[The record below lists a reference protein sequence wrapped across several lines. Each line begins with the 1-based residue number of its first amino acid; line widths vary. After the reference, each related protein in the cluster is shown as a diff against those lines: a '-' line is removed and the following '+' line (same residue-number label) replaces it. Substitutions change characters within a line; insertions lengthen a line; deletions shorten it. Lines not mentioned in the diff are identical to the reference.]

1 MINKK
6 KIRYLTQKAILT
18 GTLSITLLSGKPIN
32 TNAQEIKSNYNNFY
46 EISKES
52 GKEKVNIPEKF
63 KEIIAE
69 EIGKSDKDE
78 ITINDLNN
86 FNPNYYFNINISEND
101 DLSWLNYCN
110 NLNTLTLTF
119 KDCNSIKPLKKIT
132 ELRSLEHL
140 ILINKNND
148 CLDFTNTDSINF
160 IKESNSIRVLSLSG
174 FNIEPGTLE
183 NLNNLDRLSIG
194 NGRDM
199 NIDYSELTFLSSLE
213 ITDGPYTAA
222 TYITN
227 EDISILQRNGVVIS
241 GTTDDF
247 LEKLEDINFRID
259 SIVKSLN
266 IKETDPEQEKLNKIL
281 IYVLENCIYDPDVKN
296 NDYTADDISG
306 FYKDGKLYGALEK
319 DTQICGNYSALVCAL
334 CKRVNLKANYI
345 VDNNHAWNLVKIN
358 NQEYF
363 VDSTWLDD
371 EYFVTQTKMQ
381 DPEGNSNDYI
391 YKKISAL
398 DLLKNKD
405 YDSLKMTWYMVDPYN
420 FSYID
425 QNGTHITD
433 NIPSYIKVTPALKEN
448 DNKNSAEIIVR
459 IKDKNEHK
467 VFKISIAVLI
477 GILGGIPTGIIVKN
491 NLVNKEKNKV
501 KTLKNSRD

>member
-6 KIRYLTQKAILT
+6 KIKYITQRAILT
-18 GTLSITLLSGKPIN
+18 GTLSLTLLSGKTIN
-32 TNAQEIKSNYNNFY
+32 TNAHEIKSNYSNFY
-46 EISKES
+46 EIDEENDK
-52 GKEKVNIPEKF
+52 KIVNIPEKF
-63 KEIIAE
+63 KKIITD
-69 EIGKSDKDE
+69 EIGKSDNDNV
-78 ITINDLNN
+78 TISDLNN
-86 FNPNYYFNINISEND
+86 FNPVYYFNIDVDEND

-110 NLNTLTLTF
+110 NLLTLTITF
-119 KDCNSIKPLKKIT
+119 ENCNSINPLKKIN

-140 ILINKNND
+140 ILINNND
-148 CLDFTNTDSINF
+148 DSLDFTNTDAINF
-160 IKESNSIRVLSLSG
+160 IKESNSIRILSLSG
-174 FNIEPGTLE
+174 FNIEPGILE
-183 NLNNLDRLSIG
+183 NLKDLERLSIG
-194 NGRDM
+194 NGKDM

-227 EDISILQRNGVVIS
+227 DDISVLQKNGVSIS

-247 LEKLEDINFRID
+247 LKKLESVNFKID
-259 SIVKSLN
+259 EIVQSLD
-266 IKETDPEQEKLNKIL
+266 IKETDSEQEKLNKIL
-281 IYVLENCIYDPDVKN
+281 IYVLENCIYDPNIKN
-296 NDYTADDISG
+296 NTSDDILS
-306 FYKDGKLYGALEK
+306 FYEGGKLYGALEK

-391 YKKISAL
+391 YKKVSAL
-398 DLLKNKD
+398 DLLKSKD

-425 QNGTHITD
+425 QNGTHITN

-448 DNKNSAEIIVR
+448 GNQNDNTVVIEIKNKNQ
-459 IKDKNEHK
+459 NK
-467 VFKISIAVLI
+467 VFQISIVILI
-477 GILGGIPTGIIVKN
+477 GILAGIQTGIIVKN
-491 NLVNKEKNKV
+491 NIIDKEKNKV

>member
-6 KIRYLTQKAILT
+6 KIKYITQRAILT
-18 GTLSITLLSGKPIN
+18 GTLSLTLLSGKTIN
-32 TNAQEIKSNYNNFY
+32 TNAHEIKSNYSNFY
-46 EISKES
+46 EIDEENDK
-52 GKEKVNIPEKF
+52 KIVNIPEKF
-63 KEIIAE
+63 KKIITD
-69 EIGKSDKDE
+69 EIGKSDNDNV
-78 ITINDLNN
+78 TISDLNN
-86 FNPNYYFNINISEND
+86 FNPVYYFNIDVDEND

-110 NLNTLTLTF
+110 NLLTLTITF
-119 KDCNSIKPLKKIT
+119 ENCNSINPLKKIN

-140 ILINKNND
+140 ILINNND
-148 CLDFTNTDSINF
+148 DSLDFTNTDAINF
-160 IKESNSIRVLSLSG
+160 IKESNSIRILSLSG
-174 FNIEPGTLE
+174 FNIEPGILE
-183 NLNNLDRLSIG
+183 NLKDLERLSIG
-194 NGRDM
+194 NGKDM

-227 EDISILQRNGVVIS
+227 DDISVLQKNGVSIS

-247 LEKLEDINFRID
+247 LKKLESVNFKID
-259 SIVKSLN
+259 EIVQSLD
-266 IKETDPEQEKLNKIL
+266 IKETDSEQEKLNKIL

-296 NDYTADDISG
+296 NTSDDILS
-306 FYKDGKLYGALEK
+306 FYEGGKLYGAFEK

-391 YKKISAL
+391 YKKVSAL
-398 DLLKNKD
+398 DLLKSKD

-425 QNGTHITD
+425 QNGTHITN

-448 DNKNSAEIIVR
+448 GNQNDNTVVIEIKNKNQ
-459 IKDKNEHK
+459 NK
-467 VFKISIAVLI
+467 VFQISIVILI
-477 GILGGIPTGIIVKN
+477 GILAGIQTGIIVKN
-491 NLVNKEKNKV
+491 NIIDKEKNKV

>member
-1 MINKK
+1 MINKQ
-6 KIRYLTQKAILT
+6 KIKHITQRAILT
-18 GTLSITLLSGKPIN
+18 GTLSLTLLSGKTIN
-32 TNAQEIKSNYNNFY
+32 TNAHEIKSNYSNFY
-46 EISKES
+46 EVDEENDKKI
-52 GKEKVNIPEKF
+52 VNIPEKF
-63 KEIIAE
+63 KKIITD
-69 EIGKSDKDE
+69 EIGKSDNDNV
-78 ITINDLNN
+78 TISDLNN
-86 FNPNYYFNINISEND
+86 FNPVYYFNIDVDEND

-110 NLNTLTLTF
+110 NLLTLTITF
-119 KDCNSIKPLKKIT
+119 ENCNSINPLKKIN

-140 ILINKNND
+140 ILINNND
-148 CLDFTNTDSINF
+148 DSLDFTNTDAINF
-160 IKESNSIRVLSLSG
+160 IKESNSIRILSLSG
-174 FNIEPGTLE
+174 FNIEPGILE
-183 NLNNLDRLSIG
+183 NLKDLERLSIG
-194 NGRDM
+194 NGKDM

-227 EDISILQRNGVVIS
+227 GDISVLQKNGVSIS

-247 LEKLEDINFRID
+247 LEKLENVNFKID
-259 SIVKSLN
+259 EIVQSLD
-266 IKETDPEQEKLNKIL
+266 IKETDSEQEKLNKIL

-296 NDYTADDISG
+296 NTSYDILS
-306 FYKDGKLYGALEK
+306 FYEGGKLYGALEK

-358 NQEYF
+358 SQEYF

-391 YKKISAL
+391 YKKVSAL
-398 DLLKNKD
+398 DLLKNRD
-405 YDSLKMTWYMVDPYN
+405 YDSLKMAWYMVDPYN

-425 QNGTHITD
+425 QDGTHITD

-448 DNKNSAEIIVR
+448 GNQNDNTVIIE
-459 IKDKNEHK
+459 IKDKNQYK

-477 GILGGIPTGIIVKN
+477 GILCGIQTGIIVKN
-491 NLVNKEKNKV
+491 KIINKEKNKV

>member
-1 MINKK
+1 MINKQ
-6 KIRYLTQKAILT
+6 KIKYITQRAILT
-18 GTLSITLLSGKPIN
+18 GTLSLTLLSGKTIN
-32 TNAQEIKSNYNNFY
+32 TNAHEIKSNYSNFY
-46 EISKES
+46 EVDE
-52 GKEKVNIPEKF
+52 EKGRKIVNIPEKF
-63 KEIIAE
+63 KKIIAE
-69 EIGKSDKDE
+69 EIDISDNDN
-78 ITINDLNN
+78 ITISDLNN
-86 FNPNYYFNINISEND
+86 FNPEYYFNIDVDEND

-110 NLNTLTLTF
+110 NLLTLTITF
-119 KDCNSIKPLKKIT
+119 ENCNSLNPLKKIN

-140 ILINKNND
+140 ILINNNND
-148 CLDFTNTDSINF
+148 SLDFTNTDAINF
-160 IKESNSIRVLSLSG
+160 IKESNSIRILSLSG
-174 FNIEPGTLE
+174 FNIEPGILE
-183 NLNNLDRLSIG
+183 NLKNLERLSIG
-194 NGRDM
+194 NGKDM

-227 EDISILQRNGVVIS
+227 GDISVLQKNGVSIS

-247 LEKLEDINFRID
+247 LEKLESVNFKID
-259 SIVKSLN
+259 EIVQSLD
-266 IKETDPEQEKLNKIL
+266 IKETDSEQEKLNKIL

-296 NDYTADDISG
+296 NTSDDILS
-306 FYKDGKLYGALEK
+306 FYEGGKLYGALEK

-391 YKKISAL
+391 YKKVSAL
-398 DLLKNKD
+398 DLLKSKD
-405 YDSLKMTWYMVDPYN
+405 YDSLKMSWYMIDPYN

-425 QNGTHITD
+425 QNGTHITN

-448 DNKNSAEIIVR
+448 DNQNDNTVVIEIKN
-459 IKDKNEHK
+459 KNQHK
-467 VFKISIAVLI
+467 VFQISIVILI
-477 GILGGIPTGIIVKN
+477 GILAGIQTGIIVKN
-491 NLVNKEKNKV
+491 NIIDKEKNKV

>member
-6 KIRYLTQKAILT
+6 KIKYITQRAILT
-18 GTLSITLLSGKPIN
+18 GTLSLTLLSGKTIN
-32 TNAQEIKSNYNNFY
+32 TNAHEIKSNYSNFY
-46 EISKES
+46 EIDEENDK
-52 GKEKVNIPEKF
+52 KIVNIPEKF
-63 KEIIAE
+63 KKIITD
-69 EIGKSDKDE
+69 EIGKSDNDNV
-78 ITINDLNN
+78 TISDLNN
-86 FNPNYYFNINISEND
+86 FNPVYYFNIDVDEND

-110 NLNTLTLTF
+110 NLLTLTITF
-119 KDCNSIKPLKKIT
+119 ENCNSINPLKKIN

-140 ILINKNND
+140 ILINNND
-148 CLDFTNTDSINF
+148 DSLDFTNTDAINF
-160 IKESNSIRVLSLSG
+160 IKESNSIRILSLSG
-174 FNIEPGTLE
+174 FNIEPGILE
-183 NLNNLDRLSIG
+183 NLKDLERLSIG
-194 NGRDM
+194 NGKDM

-227 EDISILQRNGVVIS
+227 DDISVLQKNGVSIS

-247 LEKLEDINFRID
+247 LKKLESVNFKID
-259 SIVKSLN
+259 EIVETLD
-266 IKETDPEQEKLNKIL
+266 IKETDSEQEKLNKIL

-296 NDYTADDISG
+296 NTSDDILS
-306 FYKDGKLYGALEK
+306 FYEGGKLYGAFEK

-391 YKKISAL
+391 YKKVSAL
-398 DLLKNKD
+398 DLLKSKD

-425 QNGTHITD
+425 QNGTHITN

-448 DNKNSAEIIVR
+448 GNQNDNTVVIEIKNKNQ
-459 IKDKNEHK
+459 NK
-467 VFKISIAVLI
+467 VFQISIVILI
-477 GILGGIPTGIIVKN
+477 GILAGIQTGIIVKN
-491 NLVNKEKNKV
+491 NIIDKEKNKV

>member
-6 KIRYLTQKAILT
+6 KIKYLTQRAILT
-18 GTLSITLLSGKPIN
+18 GTLSLTLLSGKTIN
-32 TNAQEIKSNYNNFY
+32 TNAQEIKSNYNDYY
-46 EISKES
+46 EVSKEN
-52 GKEKVNIPEKF
+52 GKKIVNVPEKF
-63 KEIIAE
+63 KKIIAK
-69 EIGKSDKDE
+69 EIGKSNNDD
-78 ITINDLNN
+78 ITISDLND
-86 FNPNYYFNINISEND
+86 FNPVYYFSIDVDEND

-110 NLNTLTLTF
+110 NLITLTIKFGNCT
-119 KDCNSIKPLKKIT
+119 SIKSLKKIN

-140 ILINKNND
+140 ILINNNND
-148 CLDFTNTDSINF
+148 SLDFTNTDAINF
-160 IKESNSIRVLSLSG
+160 IKESNSIRILSLSG
-174 FNIEPGTLE
+174 FNIEPGALE
-183 NLNNLDRLSIG
+183 NLKNLDRLSIG

-227 EDISILQRNGVVIS
+227 GDISVLQRNDVSIS

-247 LEKLEDINFRID
+247 LKKLESVNFKID
-259 SIVKSLN
+259 EIVETLD
-266 IKETDPEQEKLNKIL
+266 IKETDSEQEKLNKIL
-281 IYVLENCIYDPDVKN
+281 IYVLENCIYDPNIKN
-296 NDYTADDISG
+296 NTSDDILS
-306 FYKDGKLYGALEK
+306 FYEGGKLYGALEK

-371 EYFVTQTKMQ
+371 EYFVTQTKLQ

-391 YKKISAL
+391 YKKVSAL
-398 DLLKNKD
+398 DLLKNRD
-405 YDSLKMTWYMVDPYN
+405 YDSLKMAWYMVDPYN

-425 QNGTHITD
+425 QDGTHITD

-448 DNKNSAEIIVR
+448 ENKNDDTVIVK
-459 IKDKNEHK
+459 IKDKNQHK
-467 VFKISIAVLI
+467 VFQISIAVLI

-491 NLVNKEKNKV
+491 KIINKEKNKV

>member
-1 MINKK
+1 MINKQ
-6 KIRYLTQKAILT
+6 KIKYITQRAILT
-18 GTLSITLLSGKPIN
+18 GTLSLTLLSGKTIN
-32 TNAQEIKSNYNNFY
+32 TNAHEIKSNYSNFY
-46 EISKES
+46 EVDEENDKKI
-52 GKEKVNIPEKF
+52 VNIPEKF
-63 KEIIAE
+63 KKIITD
-69 EIGKSDKDE
+69 EIGKSDNDNV
-78 ITINDLNN
+78 TISDLNN
-86 FNPNYYFNINISEND
+86 FNPVYYFNIDVDEND

-110 NLNTLTLTF
+110 NLLTLTITF
-119 KDCNSIKPLKKIT
+119 ENCNSLNPLKKIN

-140 ILINKNND
+140 ILINNNND
-148 CLDFTNTDSINF
+148 GLDFTNTDAINF
-160 IKESNSIRVLSLSG
+160 IKESNSIKILSLSG
-174 FNIEPGTLE
+174 FNIEPGILE
-183 NLNNLDRLSIG
+183 NLKNLERLSIG
-194 NGRDM
+194 NGKDM
-199 NIDYSELTFLSSLE
+199 NVDYSELTFLSSLE

-227 EDISILQRNGVVIS
+227 GDISVLQKNGVSIS

-247 LEKLEDINFRID
+247 LEKLENVNFKID
-259 SIVKSLN
+259 KIVQSLD
-266 IKETDPEQEKLNKIL
+266 IKETDSEQEKLNKIL
-281 IYVLENCIYDPDVKN
+281 IYVLENCIYDSDVKN
-296 NDYTADDISG
+296 NTSDDILS
-306 FYKDGKLYGALEK
+306 FYEGGKLYGALEK

-391 YKKISAL
+391 YKKVSAL
-398 DLLKNKD
+398 DLLKSKD

-425 QNGTHITD
+425 QNGTHITN
-433 NIPSYIKVTPALKEN
+433 NIPSYIKVTPTLKEN
-448 DNKNSAEIIVR
+448 GNQNDNTVVIE
-459 IKDKNEHK
+459 IKDKNQHK
-467 VFKISIAVLI
+467 VFQISIMILI
-477 GILGGIPTGIIVKN
+477 GILAGIPTGIIVKN
-491 NLVNKEKNKV
+491 KIVNKEKIKV

>member
-1 MINKK
+1 MINKQ
-6 KIRYLTQKAILT
+6 KIKNITQRAILT
-18 GTLSITLLSGKPIN
+18 GTLSLTLLSGKTIN
-32 TNAQEIKSNYNNFY
+32 TNAHEIKSNYSNFY
-46 EISKES
+46 EVDEENDKKI
-52 GKEKVNIPEKF
+52 VNIPEKF
-63 KEIIAE
+63 KKIITD
-69 EIGKSDKDE
+69 EIGKSDNDNV
-78 ITINDLNN
+78 TISDLNN
-86 FNPNYYFNINISEND
+86 FNPVYYFNINVDEND

-110 NLNTLTLTF
+110 NLLTLTITF
-119 KDCNSIKPLKKIT
+119 ENCNSLNPLKKIN

-148 CLDFTNTDSINF
+148 SLNFTNTDAINF
-160 IKESNSIRVLSLSG
+160 IKESNSIKILSLSG
-174 FNIEPGTLE
+174 FNIEPGILE
-183 NLNNLDRLSIG
+183 NLKDLERLSIG
-194 NGRDM
+194 NGKDM

-227 EDISILQRNGVVIS
+227 DDISILQKNGVSIS

-247 LEKLEDINFRID
+247 LKKLESVNFKID
-259 SIVKSLN
+259 EIVQSLD
-266 IKETDPEQEKLNKIL
+266 IKETDSEQEKLNKIL

-296 NDYTADDISG
+296 NTSDDILS
-306 FYKDGKLYGALEK
+306 FYEDGKLYGVLEK

-391 YKKISAL
+391 YKKVSAL
-398 DLLKNKD
+398 DLLKSKD

-425 QNGTHITD
+425 QNGTHITN

-448 DNKNSAEIIVR
+448 GNQNDNTVVIEIKNKNQ
-459 IKDKNEHK
+459 NK
-467 VFKISIAVLI
+467 VFQISIVILI
-477 GILGGIPTGIIVKN
+477 GILTGIQTGIIVKN
-491 NLVNKEKNKV
+491 NIINKEKNKV
-501 KTLKNSRD
+501 KILKNSRD

>member
-1 MINKK
+1 MINKQ
-6 KIRYLTQKAILT
+6 KIKYITQRAILT
-18 GTLSITLLSGKPIN
+18 GTLSLTLLSGKTIN
-32 TNAQEIKSNYNNFY
+32 TNAHEIKSNYSNFY
-46 EISKES
+46 EVDEENDKKI
-52 GKEKVNIPEKF
+52 VNIPEKF
-63 KEIIAE
+63 KKIITD
-69 EIGKSDKDE
+69 EIGKSDNDNV
-78 ITINDLNN
+78 TISDLNN
-86 FNPNYYFNINISEND
+86 FNPVYYFNIDVDEND

-110 NLNTLTLTF
+110 NLLTLTITF
-119 KDCNSIKPLKKIT
+119 DNCNSLNPLKKIN

-140 ILINKNND
+140 ILINNNND
-148 CLDFTNTDSINF
+148 GLDFTNTNVINF
-160 IKESNSIRVLSLSG
+160 IKESNSIRILSLSG
-174 FNIEPGTLE
+174 FNIEPGILE
-183 NLNNLDRLSIG
+183 NLKNLERLSIG
-194 NGRDM
+194 NGKDM

-227 EDISILQRNGVVIS
+227 GDISVLQKNGVSIS

-247 LEKLEDINFRID
+247 LEKLESVNFKID
-259 SIVKSLN
+259 EIVQSLD
-266 IKETDPEQEKLNKIL
+266 IKETDSEQEKLNKIL

-296 NDYTADDISG
+296 NTSDDILS
-306 FYKDGKLYGALEK
+306 FYEGGRLYGALEK

-391 YKKISAL
+391 YKKVSAL
-398 DLLKNKD
+398 DLLKSKD

-425 QNGTHITD
+425 QNVTHITN

-448 DNKNSAEIIVR
+448 GNQNDNTVVIE
-459 IKDKNEHK
+459 IKDKNQHK
-467 VFKISIAVLI
+467 VFQISIMILI
-477 GILGGIPTGIIVKN
+477 GILAGIPTGIIVKN
-491 NLVNKEKNKV
+491 KIVNKEKIKV

>member
-6 KIRYLTQKAILT
+6 KIKYITQRAILT
-18 GTLSITLLSGKPIN
+18 GTLSLTLLSGKTIN
-32 TNAQEIKSNYNNFY
+32 TNAHEIKSNYSNFY
-46 EISKES
+46 EVDEENDKKI
-52 GKEKVNIPEKF
+52 VNIPEKF
-63 KEIIAE
+63 KKIITD
-69 EIGKSDKDE
+69 EIGKSDNDNV
-78 ITINDLNN
+78 TISDLNN
-86 FNPNYYFNINISEND
+86 FNPVYYFNIDVDEND

-110 NLNTLTLTF
+110 NLLTLTITF
-119 KDCNSIKPLKKIT
+119 ENCNSINPLKKIN

-140 ILINKNND
+140 ILINNND
-148 CLDFTNTDSINF
+148 DSLDFTNTDAINF
-160 IKESNSIRVLSLSG
+160 IKESNSIRILSLSG
-174 FNIEPGTLE
+174 FNIEPGALE
-183 NLNNLDRLSIG
+183 NLKDLERLSIG
-194 NGRDM
+194 NGKDM

-227 EDISILQRNGVVIS
+227 GDISVLQKNGVSIS

-247 LEKLEDINFRID
+247 LKKLERVNFKID
-259 SIVKSLN
+259 EIVQSLD
-266 IKETDPEQEKLNKIL
+266 IKETDSEQEKLNKIL
-281 IYVLENCIYDPDVKN
+281 IYVLENCIYDPDIKN
-296 NDYTADDISG
+296 NTSDDILS
-306 FYKDGKLYGALEK
+306 FYEGGKLYGAFEK

-391 YKKISAL
+391 YKKVSAL
-398 DLLKNKD
+398 DLLKSKD

-425 QNGTHITD
+425 QNGTHITN

-448 DNKNSAEIIVR
+448 GNQNDNTVVIEIKNKNQ
-459 IKDKNEHK
+459 NK
-467 VFKISIAVLI
+467 VFQISIVILI
-477 GILGGIPTGIIVKN
+477 GILAGIQTGIIVKN
-491 NLVNKEKNKV
+491 NIIDKEKNKV

>member
-6 KIRYLTQKAILT
+6 KIKYITQKTILT
-18 GTLSITLLSGKPIN
+18 GTLSLTLLSGKPIN
-32 TNAQEIKSNYNNFY
+32 TNAHEMKSNYSNFY
-46 EISKES
+46 EVDEES
-52 GKEKVNIPEKF
+52 GKKIVNIPEKF
-63 KEIIAE
+63 KKIIAD
-69 EIGKSDKDE
+69 EIGKSDNDNV
-78 ITINDLNN
+78 TISDLND
-86 FNPNYYFNINISEND
+86 FNPVYYFNIDVDEND

-110 NLNTLTLTF
+110 NLLTLTITF
-119 KDCNSIKPLKKIT
+119 ENCNSLNPLKKIN

-140 ILINKNND
+140 ILINNND
-148 CLDFTNTDSINF
+148 DSLDFTNTDAINF
-160 IKESNSIRVLSLSG
+160 IKESNSIKILSLSG
-174 FNIEPGTLE
+174 FNIEPGILE
-183 NLNNLDRLSIG
+183 NLKDLERLSIG
-194 NGRDM
+194 NGKDM

-227 EDISILQRNGVVIS
+227 GDISMLQKNGVNIS

-247 LEKLEDINFRID
+247 LEKLENVNFKID
-259 SIVKSLN
+259 EIVQSLD
-266 IKETDPEQEKLNKIL
+266 IKETDSEQEKLNKIL

-296 NDYTADDISG
+296 NTSDDILS
-306 FYKDGKLYGALEK
+306 FYEGGKLYGALEK

-358 NQEYF
+358 SQEYF

-391 YKKISAL
+391 YKKVSAL
-398 DLLKNKD
+398 DLLKNRD
-405 YDSLKMTWYMVDPYN
+405 YDSLKMAWYMVDPYN

-425 QNGTHITD
+425 QNGTHITN

-448 DNKNSAEIIVR
+448 GNQNNNTVVIE
-459 IKDKNEHK
+459 IKDKNQNK

-477 GILGGIPTGIIVKN
+477 GILAGIQTGIIVKN
-491 NLVNKEKNKV
+491 NIIDKEKNKV

>member
-1 MINKK
+1 
-6 KIRYLTQKAILT
+6 
-18 GTLSITLLSGKPIN
+18 
-32 TNAQEIKSNYNNFY
+32 
-46 EISKES
+46 
-52 GKEKVNIPEKF
+52 
-63 KEIIAE
+63 
-69 EIGKSDKDE
+69 
-78 ITINDLNN
+78 
-86 FNPNYYFNINISEND
+86 
-101 DLSWLNYCN
+101 
-110 NLNTLTLTF
+110 
-119 KDCNSIKPLKKIT
+119 
-132 ELRSLEHL
+132 
-140 ILINKNND
+140 
-148 CLDFTNTDSINF
+148 
-160 IKESNSIRVLSLSG
+160 
-174 FNIEPGTLE
+174 
-183 NLNNLDRLSIG
+183 
-194 NGRDM
+194 M

-227 EDISILQRNGVVIS
+227 GDISVLQKNGVSIS

-247 LEKLEDINFRID
+247 LEKLENVNFKID
-259 SIVKSLN
+259 EIVQSLD
-266 IKETDPEQEKLNKIL
+266 IKETDSEQEKLNKIL

-296 NDYTADDISG
+296 NTSDDILS
-306 FYKDGKLYGALEK
+306 FYEGGKLYGALEK

-358 NQEYF
+358 SQEYF

-391 YKKISAL
+391 YKKVSAL
-398 DLLKNKD
+398 DLLKSKD
-405 YDSLKMTWYMVDPYN
+405 YDSLKMAWYMVDPYN

-425 QNGTHITD
+425 QDGTHITD

-448 DNKNSAEIIVR
+448 GNQNDNTVIIE
-459 IKDKNEHK
+459 IKDKNQYK

-477 GILGGIPTGIIVKN
+477 GILAGIPTGIIVKN
-491 NLVNKEKNKV
+491 KIINKEKIKV

>member
-6 KIRYLTQKAILT
+6 KIKYLTQRAILT
-18 GTLSITLLSGKPIN
+18 GTLSLTLLSGKPIN
-32 TNAQEIKSNYNNFY
+32 TNAHEIKSNYSNFY
-46 EISKES
+46 EVDEES
-52 GKEKVNIPEKF
+52 GKKIVNIPEKF
-63 KEIIAE
+63 KKIIAE
-69 EIGKSDKDE
+69 EIDISDNDN
-78 ITINDLNN
+78 ITISDLNN
-86 FNPNYYFNINISEND
+86 FNPEYYFNIDVDEND

-110 NLNTLTLTF
+110 NLLTLTITF
-119 KDCNSIKPLKKIT
+119 ENCNSINPLKKIN

-140 ILINKNND
+140 ILINNNND
-148 CLDFTNTDSINF
+148 SLDFTNTDAINF
-160 IKESNSIRVLSLSG
+160 IKESNSIRILSLSG
-174 FNIEPGTLE
+174 FNIEPEILE
-183 NLNNLDRLSIG
+183 NLKDLERLSIG
-194 NGRDM
+194 NGKDM

-227 EDISILQRNGVVIS
+227 GNISVLQKNGVSIS

-247 LEKLEDINFRID
+247 LEKLESVNFKID
-259 SIVKSLN
+259 KIVQSLD
-266 IKETDPEQEKLNKIL
+266 IKETDSEQEKLNKIL
-281 IYVLENCIYDPDVKN
+281 IYVLENCIYDPDAKN
-296 NDYTADDISG
+296 NTSDDILS
-306 FYKDGKLYGALEK
+306 FYEGGKLYGALEK

-345 VDNNHAWNLVKIN
+345 SDNNHAWNLVSIN
-358 NQEYF
+358 NQEYY

-391 YKKISAL
+391 YKKVSAL
-398 DLLKNKD
+398 DLLKSKD
-405 YDSLKMTWYMVDPYN
+405 YDSLKMSWYMIDPYN

-425 QNGTHITD
+425 QNGTHITN

-448 DNKNSAEIIVR
+448 DNQNDNTVVIEIKN
-459 IKDKNEHK
+459 KNQHK
-467 VFKISIAVLI
+467 VFQISIVILI
-477 GILGGIPTGIIVKN
+477 GILAGIQTGIIVKN
-491 NLVNKEKNKV
+491 NIIDKEKNKV